1 MIELVYIPVVCCL
14 VCIYFSGFGER
25 CWTGSCLRSGLGV
38 RGRSGKWIEGSS
50 RLRVVLVHSSSEDS
64 QEQKH

>member
-25 CWTGSCLRSGLGV
+25 CWIGVMSSVGPRV
-38 RGRSGKWIEGSS
+38 RGRSGKWVEGSS
-50 RLRVVLVHSSSEDS
+50 RLRVGLVHRSSEDS
-64 QEQKH
+64 QEEKD